1 MILYIGDKYYGEI
14 AEKIQAYNRLTGNIQ
29 IINPKDYEIYRI
41 DPRLVA
47 KIIIGEKT
55 IFIHHLKTENKF
67 FTEKNT
73 FVKIN
78 KIITELMCNTKKVM
92 KMKADILKIKVKKGY
107 NQIFKQY
114 CKENKIYYK
123 SYPEPIINT
132 YMAECSRDK
141 LFSIY
146 CYISTI
152 ENIPMVTMC

>member
-1 MILYIGDKYYGEI
+1 MNNY
-14 AEKIQAYNRLTGNIQ
+14 
-29 IINPKDYEIYRI
+29 
-41 DPRLVA
+41 
-47 KIIIGEKT
+47 
-55 IFIHHLKTENKF
+55 
-67 FTEKNT
+67 FTEVKRNRCESYQDIT
-73 FVKIN
+73 DEFISSYQIDFMLSEPYKFFVKIN